1 MPGAGTDR
9 TQDWPVFGG
18 PAIILVE
25 PQMGENIGATARAMA
40 NFGLTDLR
48 LVRPRDGWP
57 NPQAVRS
64 ASGADRVIEG
74 VRVYHTTEEAVSGC
88 TLLLAT
94 TAREHGQQKAVL
106 SPEEAALRMHSPIAA
121 GETVGILF
129 GRERTGL
136 ENYEISLCDCIV
148 TLPVNPAFSSLNL
161 AQAVLIV
168 GYEWFKLASGGAL
181 PFETQPKPPLATKE
195 HLLAFFE
202 SLERELERVEFFRPP
217 EKRATMTVNL
227 RNLFHRLEPT
237 LQDVQTLQGIVRAI
251 AEGRKGLARGGL
263 LDAAEAGSLRE
274 LLAEHNAGRVP
285 KERAPVRGL
294 ARLLRRNATDAE
306 RLLWKTMVN
315 DRRFAGRGF
324 KRQVPIGQHIAE
336 FVSFP
341 LRIVLDLLP
350 PQESEAS
357 AQARAEKRAWLSG
370 RGYRIIEMKAAEIEE
385 DVQEVLDRLD
395 LELKSDTVRQ
405 PSSPES

>member
-1 MPGAGTDR
+1 MPGAGTDK

-74 VRVYHTTEEAVSGC
+74 VRVFHTTEEAVFGC

-94 TAREHGQQKAVL
+94 TAREHGQQKVVL
-106 SPEEAALRMHSPIAA
+106 SPEEAALRMRSPITA

-350 PQESEAS
+350 PQESETS

>member
-9 TQDWPVFGG
+9 TRDWPAFGG

-25 PQMGENIGATARAMA
+25 PQMGENIGAAARAMA

-48 LVRPRDGWP
+48 IVRPRDGWP
-57 NPQAVRS
+57 NQQAVRS

-74 VRVYHTTEEAVSGC
+74 ARVFHRTEDAIAGC
-88 TLLLAT
+88 TLLFAT
-94 TAREHGQQKAVL
+94 TAREHGQTKTVV
-106 SPEEAALRMHSPIAA
+106 SPEEAARRMRAPIGT

-136 ENYEISLCDCIV
+136 ENYEISLADLVV

-161 AQAVLIV
+161 AQAVLII
-168 GYEWFKLASGGAL
+168 GYEWFKLASGNAL
-181 PFETQPKPPLATKE
+181 PFETASKESLATKE
-195 HLLAFFE
+195 HIFSFFE
-202 SLERELERVEFFRPP
+202 NIERELERVEFFRPP

-227 RNLFHRLEPT
+227 RNMFLRLEPT
-237 LQDVQTLQGIVRAI
+237 LQDVQTLQGIVRALV
-251 AEGRKGLARGGL
+251 EGRKGLARGGM
-263 LDAAEAGSLRE
+263 LDGGEASSLRE
-274 LLAEHNAGRVP
+274 LIAEHNAGRVP

-306 RLLWKTMVN
+306 RLFWKTLVN

-324 KRQVPIGQHIAE
+324 KRQVPIGQHIAD

-341 LRIVLDLLP
+341 LRTVLDLAP
-350 PQESEAS
+350 AEESDAA
-357 AQARAEKRAWLSG
+357 AQARAEKRAWLLG
-370 RGYRIIEMKAAEIEE
+370 RNYRLIELKMAEIDENVKQVV
-385 DVQEVLDRLD
+385 DGLDAALN
-395 LELKSDTVRQ
+395 E
-405 PSSPES
+405 PS

>member
-1 MPGAGTDR
+1 MPGAGTDK
-9 TQDWPVFGG
+9 TKEWPAFGG
-18 PAIILVE
+18 PAVILVE
-25 PQMGENIGATARAMA
+25 PQMGENIGAAARAMG

-57 NPQAVRS
+57 NLQAVRS

-74 VRVYHTTEEAVSGC
+74 VRVFEKTEDAIADC

-94 TAREHGQQKAVL
+94 TAREHGQQKTIVGA
-106 SPEEAALRMHSPIAA
+106 EEAARLMQPRVAA

-136 ENYEISLCDCIV
+136 ENYEISLADLVV

-161 AQAVLIV
+161 AQAVLIL

-181 PFETQPKPPLATKE
+181 PFETQHKAGPAEKK

-202 SLERELERVEFFRPP
+202 SLERELERAEFFRPP
-217 EKRATMTVNL
+217 EKRATMTTNL
-227 RNLFHRLEPT
+227 RNLFHRMTPT
-237 LQDVQTLQGIVRAI
+237 LQDVQTLQGILRAI
-251 AEGRKGLARGGL
+251 SEGRKGPARGGL
-263 LDAAEAGSLRE
+263 LDGEGAETLRE
-274 LLAEHNAGRVP
+274 LIAEHNAGRVP
-285 KERAPVRGL
+285 RERAPVRGL

-306 RLLWKTMVN
+306 RLLWKAMVN

-324 KRQVPIGQHIAE
+324 KRQVPVGQYITD

-341 LRIVLDLLP
+341 LKTVLDLVP
-350 PQESEAS
+350 PQESEDA
-357 AQARAEKRAWLSG
+357 ARVRADKCNWLKG
-370 RGYRIIEMKAAEIEE
+370 RDYRVIELKAAEVEA
-385 DVQEVLDRLD
+385 DVPGTLDRIDAALA
-395 LELKSDTVRQ
+395 SGQTAT
-405 PSSPES
+405 

>member
-106 SPEEAALRMHSPIAA
+106 SPEEAALRMLPPIAA

-370 RGYRIIEMKAAEIEE
+370 RGYRIIEMKTAEIEE

>member
-1 MPGAGTDR
+1 MPGAGTDKTR
-9 TQDWPVFGG
+9 DWPAYGG

-25 PQMGENIGATARAMA
+25 PQMGENIGAAARAMG

-57 NPQAVRS
+57 NLQAVRS

-74 VRVYHTTEEAVSGC
+74 ARVYDKTEDAIADC

-94 TAREHGQQKAVL
+94 TAREHGQQKTIVGA
-106 SPEEAALRMHSPIAA
+106 EEAARLMQPRVAA

-136 ENYEISLCDCIV
+136 ENYEISLADLVV

-161 AQAVLIV
+161 AQAVLIL

-181 PFETQPKPPLATKE
+181 PFETQHRAGPAAKE

-202 SLERELERVEFFRPP
+202 TLERELERAEFFRPP
-217 EKRATMTVNL
+217 EKRATMTTNL
-227 RNLFHRLEPT
+227 RNLFHRMTPT
-237 LQDVQTLQGIVRAI
+237 LQDVQTLQGILRAI
-251 AEGRKGLARGGL
+251 SEGRKGPARGGL
-263 LDAAEAGSLRE
+263 LDGEGAETLRE
-274 LLAEHNAGRVP
+274 LIAEHNAGRVP
-285 KERAPVRGL
+285 RERAPVRGL

-306 RLLWKTMVN
+306 RMLWKAMVN

-324 KRQVPIGQHIAE
+324 KRQVPVGQYITD

-341 LRIVLDLLP
+341 LKTVLDLMP
-350 PQESEAS
+350 PQESEDA
-357 AQARAEKRAWLSG
+357 ARVRADKRNWLQGRDYRVIELKTAEVEA
-370 RGYRIIEMKAAEIEE
+370 
-385 DVQEVLDRLD
+385 DVPGTLDRIDAMLVGG
-395 LELKSDTVRQ
+395 KTAT
-405 PSSPES
+405 

>member
-9 TQDWPVFGG
+9 TQEWPAFGG

-25 PQMGENIGATARAMA
+25 PQMGENIGAAARAMA
-40 NFGLTDLR
+40 NFGLIDLR

-57 NPQAVRS
+57 NHQAIRS
-64 ASGADRVIEG
+64 ASGADRVIDG
-74 VRVYHTTEEAVSGC
+74 ARVFHTTEEAVAGC
-88 TLLLAT
+88 SLLIAT
-94 TAREHGQQKAVL
+94 TAREHGQQKDVL
-106 SPEEAALRMHSPIAA
+106 SPEAAARRMHPLITG

-136 ENYEISLCDCIV
+136 ENYEISLTDCIV

-161 AQAVLIV
+161 AQAVLII

-181 PFETQPKPPLATKE
+181 PFETQPKPALATKE

-324 KRQVPIGQHIAE
+324 KRQVPIGQHIAD

-341 LRIVLDLLP
+341 LRTVLELLP
-350 PQESEAS
+350 EQESEAS
-357 AQARAEKRAWLSG
+357 AKARAEKRAWLAG
-370 RGYRIIEMKAAEIEE
+370 RGYRIIELKADELET
-385 DVQEVLDRLD
+385 DVHQVLDRLD
-395 LELKSDTVRQ
+395 GTIKSDSVTQ